1 MYIYKPVEAKKICA
15 KIIQTNS
22 NSLNRRLGDIFTVN
36 ILQIL
41 HR

>member
-1 MYIYKPVEAKKICA
+1 MYNYKPVEAKKICA
-15 KIIQTNS
+15 EIKQTNS
-22 NSLNRRLGDIFTVN
+22 NSLVGRLGDIFTVN